1 MNEINGGSFRV
12 SWKEDG
18 VYQETLYLLDE
29 EEIPVLRSCPYASVF
44 SDSRMYYPY
53 LQEGTKLVSAAVTN
67 QAAEIRLEHPD
78 YTVTRR
84 ISFPESGEGVNFQV
98 CCTAKKELFCRS
110 LEDKW
115 SFLVPRKKDEGPLN
129 GPLDFVWSQRIK
141 SFPSTFVSHYNFRSP
156 IVMMQQDELFA
167 GLVPALE
174 KVTAQFLEETPL
186 GMDLDVTREA
196 YPWMSYGMI
205 VGDRLSPDLP
215 CMPGHSQIVRTVSG
229 EQGCRR
235 LLAGESISYSYT
247 LLLSR
252 QEPRQGYRS
261 AVRYLWKRYGENGVN
276 LAENLNDNPRYPENR
291 TLEAWRKSI
300 WAEKAEED
308 YFSLE
313 KEGVTV
319 GGLTGRRQGE
329 WFSRTDTKKDV
340 WFGCWLQELVTGYGL
355 ALYGRRSGQ
364 EIWKKRAQEMLNY
377 ILKAPRTKGM
387 FPVICYVEKDGSE
400 NWQND
405 DGWAGYQREFHTMPM
420 SWTAWLMLR
429 WGKELCPER
438 QKEILDFC
446 RPYADFLQKA
456 QNPNGCI
463 PSWFSPDG
471 IPSRAQF
478 RDFNAETA
486 SSALFL
492 LEYGDMVQDA
502 AALACGRR
510 ALSFVTDQVLP
521 RNRWYDFETFLSC
534 SKKSFGF
541 YDSITAQYPQCN
553 LSAIHA
559 AAAYLVHYRITQR
572 PEDLEQAEAVLD
584 YLLLTQQLWN
594 HPLMHIKAFGG
605 FTVQNTDHEWSDVRE
620 EICAVILYHYYL
632 ATGRTEYLERSIA
645 AARSGFEVLPFEN
658 WAHCGY
664 EGLQYD
670 SSLLW
675 GGGVVMAAAEYLND
689 RLGTLAIDA
698 DAIKGFG
705 VDNCVVTGV
714 TLSGGVLSVTADL
727 SRHPQGSPLTMSL
740 FDVGK
745 RVRRVILNGE
755 EIAAGPWQTFPE
767 KLSFQN

>member
-377 ILKAPRTKGM
+377 ILKAPRTKGDV
-387 FPVICYVEKDGSE
+387 P
-400 NWQND
+400 
-405 DGWAGYQREFHTMPM
+405 
-420 SWTAWLMLR
+420 
-429 WGKELCPER
+429 
-438 QKEILDFC
+438 
-446 RPYADFLQKA
+446 
-456 QNPNGCI
+456 
-463 PSWFSPDG
+463 
-471 IPSRAQF
+471 
-478 RDFNAETA
+478 
-486 SSALFL
+486 
-492 LEYGDMVQDA
+492 
-502 AALACGRR
+502 
-510 ALSFVTDQVLP
+510 
-521 RNRWYDFETFLSC
+521 
-534 SKKSFGF
+534 
-541 YDSITAQYPQCN
+541 CN
-553 LSAIHA
+553 L
-559 AAAYLVHYRITQR
+559 LCG
-572 PEDLEQAEAVLD
+572 
-584 YLLLTQQLWN
+584 
-594 HPLMHIKAFGG
+594 K
-605 FTVQNTDHEWSDVRE
+605 
-620 EICAVILYHYYL
+620 
-632 ATGRTEYLERSIA
+632 GR
-645 AARSGFEVLPFEN
+645 
-658 WAHCGY
+658 
-664 EGLQYD
+664 
-670 SSLLW
+670 
-675 GGGVVMAAAEYLND
+675 
-689 RLGTLAIDA
+689 
-698 DAIKGFG
+698 K
-705 VDNCVVTGV
+705 
-714 TLSGGVLSVTADL
+714 
-727 SRHPQGSPLTMSL
+727 
-740 FDVGK
+740 
-745 RVRRVILNGE
+745 
-755 EIAAGPWQTFPE
+755 
-767 KLSFQN
+767 

>member
-308 YFSLE
+308 YFSPGKRRSYSGRLDRPAAGGVVQPDRHQKRRVVRLLAPGACHRLWIGALRKTERPRNLE
-313 KEGVTV
+313 K
-319 GGLTGRRQGE
+319 
-329 WFSRTDTKKDV
+329 
-340 WFGCWLQELVTGYGL
+340 
-355 ALYGRRSGQ
+355 
-364 EIWKKRAQEMLNY
+364 
-377 ILKAPRTKGM
+377 
-387 FPVICYVEKDGSE
+387 
-400 NWQND
+400 
-405 DGWAGYQREFHTMPM
+405 
-420 SWTAWLMLR
+420 
-429 WGKELCPER
+429 
-438 QKEILDFC
+438 
-446 RPYADFLQKA
+446 
-456 QNPNGCI
+456 
-463 PSWFSPDG
+463 
-471 IPSRAQF
+471 
-478 RDFNAETA
+478 
-486 SSALFL
+486 
-492 LEYGDMVQDA
+492 
-502 AALACGRR
+502 
-510 ALSFVTDQVLP
+510 
-521 RNRWYDFETFLSC
+521 
-534 SKKSFGF
+534 
-541 YDSITAQYPQCN
+541 
-553 LSAIHA
+553 
-559 AAAYLVHYRITQR
+559 
-572 PEDLEQAEAVLD
+572 
-584 YLLLTQQLWN
+584 
-594 HPLMHIKAFGG
+594 
-605 FTVQNTDHEWSDVRE
+605 
-620 EICAVILYHYYL
+620 
-632 ATGRTEYLERSIA
+632 
-645 AARSGFEVLPFEN
+645 ARSGN
-658 WAHCGY
+658 
-664 EGLQYD
+664 
-670 SSLLW
+670 
-675 GGGVVMAAAEYLND
+675 AELYF
-689 RLGTLAIDA
+689 
-698 DAIKGFG
+698 K
-705 VDNCVVTGV
+705 
-714 TLSGGVLSVTADL
+714 
-727 SRHPQGSPLTMSL
+727 GSPDKG
-740 FDVGK
+740 DVPCNLLCGK
-745 RVRRVILNGE
+745 GR
-755 EIAAGPWQTFPE
+755 
-767 KLSFQN
+767 K